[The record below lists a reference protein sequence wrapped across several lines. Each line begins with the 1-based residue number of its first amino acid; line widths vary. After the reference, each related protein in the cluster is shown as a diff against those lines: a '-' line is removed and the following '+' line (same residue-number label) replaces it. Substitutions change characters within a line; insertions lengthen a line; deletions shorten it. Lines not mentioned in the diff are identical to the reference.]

1 MEAFKNADM
10 TVMVTAGAESAL
22 ALYDAP
28 AVDQFGEMVAVEHVI
43 EFPHFFLPGLKK
55 GDSLTIQ
62 GVTYRA
68 KNRRPMEDGKWIRVE
83 LAR

>member
-28 AVDQFGEMVAVEHVI
+28 AVDQFGETVAVEYAI
-43 EFPHFFLPGLKK
+43 EFPHFSLPALKK
-55 GDSLTIQ
+55 GDTVTI
-62 GVTYRA
+62 GGTAYRA
-68 KNRRPMEDGKWIRVE
+68 KNRRPLEDGKWVRVE